1 MGLKRIGIDIV
12 NNLGFDIYKKPGKIY
27 TNKLKLF
34 KHLNIDCVLDV
45 GANTGQYASKLI
57 KYGYKGTVLS
67 FEPQQKTFEILK
79 NNAAQF
85 PNWQVNNFG
94 LGIKDETALMN
105 ISANTESSSIL
116 DINETHIEIAPNAVF
131 VGKEQ
136 IILKQLDSIFSEIYK
151 LHKNIFL
158 KIDTQGFE
166 YNVLEGALKSL
177 PYIKGIELEMSFVPL
192 YKDEKTFA
200 EMHDYI
206 TNKGFQL
213 ALIEPQIHQAD
224 TGALIQADCV
234 FVQKNNKTS

>member
-1 MGLKRIGIDIV
+1 MIEEYKLQKKIEYEFSNKTV
-12 NNLGFDIYKKPGKIY
+12 NLSAILSLMSIFIIRFKKNIYALRY
-27 TNKLKLF
+27 LNK
-34 KHLNIDCVLDV
+34 V
-45 GANTGQYASKLI
+45 ATQI
-57 KYGYKGTVLS
+57 KSLS
-67 FEPQQKTFEILK
+67 AFVEILK

-136 IILKQLDSIFSEIYK
+136 IILKQLDSIFSEISK